1 MVYQRKKKEEHAM
14 QEPSAY
20 AVAVAVSEGE
30 GVVEKDKGREVSEKE
45 AKKEGLRGLLEK
57 GLRASSKKE
66 KDKLGKSL
74 NGYEEGR
81 KIWELLSTSKNKGVD
96 IIVEMCLGEE
106 VGMGLCY
113 GNWDMRDPAG
123 VCQRCGVRGLCKE
136 S

>member
-30 GVVEKDKGREVSEKE
+30 GVQKGKGREVSEKE

-57 GLRASSKKE
+57 GLRASSNSKKE
-66 KDKLGKSL
+66 KLGKSL